1 MATRY
6 HLYWELTA
14 IPLAQPLQINRAEKH
29 LGSFRVKEQF
39 PLRVAGPLAGVALF
53 AIQNVS
59 DLVART
65 DAPQPVPFANG
76 LFDILFATE
85 AFHVLPLRV
94 AAVPV
99 NASGLER
106 HGRSAGLVINFLAT
120 FFRLYR
126 QA

>member
-14 IPLAQPLQINRAEKH
+14 IPLAQLLQISLAEKP
-29 LGSFRVKEQF
+29 LGSFRLKEQF
-39 PLRVAGPLAGVALF
+39 PLRVAGPLAGVDHF
-53 AIQNVS
+53 AVQNVG

-65 DAPQPVPFANG
+65 DALQPVPLANG

-85 AFHVLPLRV
+85 AFHVLPLGI

-99 NASGLER
+99 NASGFKRETR
-106 HGRSAGLVINFLAT
+106 IAGLVAGLP
-120 FFRLYR
+120 
-126 QA
+126 